1 MESLRSHLR
10 PKQSGAVCFWLGH
23 RIRVQASSLREQEDQ
38 FQNLLGAW
46 FSKLQS
52 LYPKDGLFF
61 TLKRDMMQILM
72 NRIKKIPLIL
82 SIILLTACTPNTAPT
97 SEAEAEKA
105 PVEENAPAE
114 ENTPLNT
121 EQAQNPESDAP
132 PVEAD
137 SSELWLR
144 ILSPANEAVVNTSQ
158 IEVMGEAPAETIL
171 SINDELLLVPA
182 DGVFRQIILLEE
194 GANLIELVASNYDG
208 DEATLSLIIYYE
220 P

>member
-38 FQNLLGAW
+38 FQNSLGAVV
-46 FSKLQS
+46 FKIAKS
-52 LYPKDGLFF
+52 LPKGRIVFYFETGYDENTMK
-61 TLKRDMMQILM
+61 TLKKL
-72 NRIKKIPLIL
+72 PLIL
-82 SIILLTACTPNTAPT
+82 SVVLFVACAPSIAPT
-97 SEAEAEKA
+97 SEAETEKV
-105 PVEENAPAE
+105 PFEENAPAE
-114 ENTPLNT
+114 ENIPLNT

-132 PVEAD
+132 PVEAG

-194 GANLIELVASNYDG
+194 GTNLIELVASNYDG